1 MSKTPYEI
9 RLDLL
14 RLANEILLQ
23 PVFHRR
29 SALEMEWSAKRDA
42 NPTEPFPN
50 LPDFPTGAQVID
62 EAERLNRFVS
72 QS

>member
-14 RLANEILLQ
+14 KLANEILLQ
-23 PVFHRR
+23 PVFNRR
-29 SALEMEWSAKRDA
+29 SALEMEWSAKRDV
-42 NPTEPFPN
+42 NPAEPFPN
-50 LPDFPTGAQVID
+50 MPDFPTSAQVID

>member
-14 RLANEILLQ
+14 KLANEILLQ
-23 PVFHRR
+23 PVFNRR
-29 SALEMEWSAKRDA
+29 SALQMEWSAKRDV
-42 NPTEPFPN
+42 NPAEPFPN
-50 LPDFPTGAQVID
+50 MPDFPTSAQVID

>member
-14 RLANEILLQ
+14 KLANEILLQ

-29 SALEMEWSAKRDA
+29 SALEMEWSAKRDT
-42 NPTEPFPN
+42 NPAEPFPN
-50 LPDFPTGAQVID
+50 MPDFPTSAQVID

>member
-14 RLANEILLQ
+14 KLANEILLQ

-42 NPTEPFPN
+42 NPIEPFPTM
-50 LPDFPTGAQVID
+50 PDFPTSAQVIE
-62 EAERLNRFVS
+62 EAQRLNSFVS
-72 QS
+72 QG